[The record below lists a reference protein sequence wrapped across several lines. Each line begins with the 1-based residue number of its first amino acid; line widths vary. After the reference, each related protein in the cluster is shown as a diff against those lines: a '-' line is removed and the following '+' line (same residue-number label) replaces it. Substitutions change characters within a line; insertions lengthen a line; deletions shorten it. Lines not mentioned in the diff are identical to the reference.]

1 MKKTLTFL
9 LLICTLQ
16 SRAIWVQTGPEAGW
30 FNIKEHNGIL
40 YSTTSIGLYTSINNG
55 SNWNRVSELAGFAM
69 NDLLFTNSKML
80 ASTNKGIFYSIDS
93 GQNWVSSNAGF
104 TGSDTTVLGSLYIM
118 KTNTGRLLTS
128 LSSGTYYSDNNGSNW
143 SITTGAVP
151 FVYASQNGNDI
162 LGLGSN
168 NLYRSVDNG
177 QTWNIGSSNGIN
189 SSDLNSLDQI
199 YFYNGKVYLI
209 CNTLSVY
216 ESIDNGLNWSLITN
230 GLTGNN
236 IANST
241 CFLNNKIYK
250 LTSNGIF
257 ELNFLTNVW
266 SLSNISQANDV
277 RLLGYNNN
285 RYFEFRSRT
294 YDAIIYSDDN
304 GSTWQDCNGI
314 KCMIVQKLSV
324 SDQMYALWNVGGF
337 IYDSTQTAFER
348 YSPYNQNFSANTY
361 VQYGV
366 LDIKKRSN
374 GTIYLGTPGGV
385 WKSTNNGASYTQSY
399 NGLPALGVTQ
409 TRNVYDMFIAGS
421 FPNDTLYAATDDGIY
436 YSIDEAQTFMLCA
449 GTSGAKMQQFLK
461 YDGVLYCAGTK
472 IYMLNTGNNWAQFA
486 IINTTGI
493 LGFAATDGYF
503 FVATANN
510 TLKYSP
516 ISGSASFT
524 PITSGSP
531 GFAYSVAAYDT
542 LVFYCSQGGVYKL
555 NTTLLGS
562 ATPTDLVQ
570 VADNLPYYLLPTFP
584 SQQKAYS
591 YLDRSFSMAVFNG
604 KLWLGT
610 NGMSTFYRS
619 LNDFGYSIT
628 VKDKEKKTQQ
638 QSLVFPNP
646 AKDKITFT
654 ALEKGCQINIFNCSG
669 QVVLTKTFVE
679 SPTIDIAKLS
689 IGIYTYSIIDSKEM
703 MIDHGKFVKE

>member
-1 MKKTLTFL
+1 MPPCFLNHNYMKKKLTFL

-16 SRAIWVQTGPEAGW
+16 SWAQWVHTGPETGF
-30 FNIKEHNGIL
+30 FNFIENNGIL
-40 YSTTSIGLYTSINNG
+40 YSTNTIGLYKSTDNG
-55 SNWNRVSELAGFAM
+55 NNWNRVSSLAGFSM
-69 NDLLFTNSKML
+69 KGLVFTANRML
-80 ASTNKGIFYSIDS
+80 AATNKGVFYSVDNGISWTSSSQGFSSLDS
-93 GQNWVSSNAGF
+93 TTYATNFIYKLSNGRIITSTSSKSYYSDDEGHSWIASSYSQQLVNIVETGSSLISSDGTSIISSTDNGVSWQTISTTGISNFILRDWYFYNNKIYAGDNALLGLYESADNGQNWVF
-104 TGSDTTVLGSLYIM
+104 
-118 KTNTGRLLTS
+118 R
-128 LSSGTYYSDNNGSNW
+128 
-143 SITTGAVP
+143 
-151 FVYASQNGNDI
+151 
-162 LGLGSN
+162 
-168 NLYRSVDNG
+168 
-177 QTWNIGSSNGIN
+177 N
-189 SSDLNSLDQI
+189 S
-199 YFYNGKVYLI
+199 
-209 CNTLSVY
+209 
-216 ESIDNGLNWSLITN
+216 
-230 GLTGNN
+230 GLTGSSGGNLLL
-236 IANST
+236 
-241 CFLNNKIYK
+241 LNNSFYK
-250 LTSNGIF
+250 YASPSGLYVFDLSN
-257 ELNFLTNVW
+257 NVW
-266 SLSNISQANDV
+266 TLSNFSN
-277 RLLGYNNN
+277 LSGYASG
-285 RYFEFRSRT
+285 RYFGVNLLSKDGLVF
-294 YDAIIYSDDN
+294 SDDN

-337 IYDSTQTAFER
+337 IYDSTQTAFNR

-361 VQYGV
+361 VQYSV

-385 WKSTNNGASYTQSY
+385 WKSTNNGASYSQSY

-409 TRNVYDMFIAGS
+409 TRNVYDMFITGS

-461 YDGVLYCAGTK
+461 YNGVLYCAGTK
-472 IYMLNTGNNWAQFA
+472 IYKLNTANNWAQFA

-503 FVATANN
+503 FVATTNN

-542 LVFYCSQGGVYKL
+542 LVFYYNETGVWKL
-555 NTTLLGS
+555 NTSLLGS
-562 ATPTDLVQ
+562 ATPADLVQ
-570 VADNLPYYLLPTFP
+570 IAPDLPFYRIP
-584 SQQKAYS
+584 SQAKRYS
-591 YLDRSFSMAVFNG
+591 YLSNGFSMAVFNG

-646 AKDKITFT
+646 AKDKITFI
-654 ALEKGCQINIFNCSG
+654 ALEKGCQINIYNCSG

-679 SPTIDIAKLS
+679 SPTIDIAKLNA
-689 IGIYTYSIIDSKEM
+689 GIYTYAIIDTNEIM
-703 MIDHGKFVKE
+703 VDHGKFVKE